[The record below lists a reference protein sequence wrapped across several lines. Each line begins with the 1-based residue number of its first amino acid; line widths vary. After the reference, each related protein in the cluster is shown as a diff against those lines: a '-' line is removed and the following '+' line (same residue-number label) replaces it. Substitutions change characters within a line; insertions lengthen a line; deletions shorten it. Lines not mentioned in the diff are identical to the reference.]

1 MKVELDIDLE
11 KFRLSLVGDD
21 YLYEEVK
28 DMPQEKLIEILQKRL
43 NYKINKSYRK
53 TLEWGLLQRG
63 ENK

>member
-11 KFRLSLVGDD
+11 KFRLSLVGDG

-43 NYKINKSYRK
+43 THSIAISARK
-53 TLEWGLLQRG
+53 TLEWELL
-63 ENK
+63 

>member
-11 KFRLSLVGDD
+11 KFRLSLVGDG

-43 NYKINKSYRK
+43 THSIEISARK
-53 TLEWGLLQRG
+53 TLEWELL
-63 ENK
+63 